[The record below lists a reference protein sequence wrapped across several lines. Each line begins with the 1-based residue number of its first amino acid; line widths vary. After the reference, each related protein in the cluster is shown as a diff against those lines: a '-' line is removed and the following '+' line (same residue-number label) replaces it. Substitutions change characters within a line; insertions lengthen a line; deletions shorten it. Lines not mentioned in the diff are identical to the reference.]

1 MEAMLRKFTR
11 EEQPKKTIVRPLV
24 NSTID

>member
-1 MEAMLRKFTR
+1 MLSKFTR